1 MGRPGYGCRSNG
13 IRLSSGE
20 LLLPVYS
27 FEPPYSSGVLK
38 SADHGATWKYY
49 EKVATPG
56 KVGAGEPTIAELRN
70 GDVLMAVRTTDG
82 FLWTARSHDKGE
94 TWSQPQRSELAA
106 NTSSHNLFRLADGRI
121 VLTHGPCAPSKRTEL
136 TLRISDDDAATWGE
150 PLTLAQVEPVKDGE
164 ATWDRQVTYPS
175 VAQLKDGTLVVVW
188 TWIES
193 SPDSQIGV
201 IQSARVRVP

>member
-1 MGRPGYGCRSNG
+1 
-13 IRLSSGE
+13 

-38 SADHGATWKYY
+38 SADRGKSWTHH

-82 FLWTARSHDKGE
+82 YLWTARSRDKGD
-94 TWSQPQRSELAA
+94 TWSAPQRTELPA
-106 NTSSHNLFRLADGRI
+106 NTSSHNLLRLADGRI
-121 VLTHGPCAPSKRTEL
+121 ALTHGPCAPSKRTQL

-150 PLTLAQVEPVKDGE
+150 PVVLAEVEPAKAGE
-164 ATWDRQVTYPS
+164 ATWDREVTYPS
-175 VAQLKDGTLVVVW
+175 VAQLADGTLVIVW
-188 TWIES
+188 AWIES
-193 SPDSQIGV
+193 SQESQWGV